1 MLKVPYPPQLPY
13 LAPICSKALSA
24 YSHGNMGNI
33 KYSGIRLLRAH
44 FDAWLANVVQYA
56 VLATEPERQA
66 KEHTE
71 VWKTNLD

>member
-1 MLKVPYPPQLPY
+1 
-13 LAPICSKALSA
+13 
-24 YSHGNMGNI
+24 MGNI